1 MEDTIAT
8 NLQTFHSS
16 QHSYKLLNNKE
27 TERSFCISLA
37 AQQETSIN
45 LTPVDPDLIDLTAE
59 SDASNSQNA
68 SLNAEANDQKSVR
81 RSKRKNTIES
91 DSDSSNSCKKR
102 RVEVGSV
109 PVRVGKRERKKCP
122 YPLCTV
128 APKDAWHLKRHMKTR
143 HGNLRPYKCEICSV
157 GFNREDRLKRHTL
170 EHKTLLNFKCLGCP
184 RRFETNE
191 DKVSHQTR
199 CIKRQLQCYM
209 CGYKTIFK
217 PELENHIHIKHPPW
231 C

>member
-37 AQQETSIN
+37 EQQETSIY
-45 LTPVDPDLIDLTAE
+45 LSPVDPDIIDLTAE
-59 SDASNSQNA
+59 SDASNRPNA
-68 SLNAEANDQKSVR
+68 SLNAEANDQISV

-109 PVRVGKRERKKCP
+109 PVRVGKRELKKCP
-122 YPLCTV
+122 YPLCTA
-128 APKDAWHLKRHMKTR
+128 APKSSWHLKRHMTR
-143 HGNLRPYKCEICSV
+143 HSNLRPYKCEICPLE
-157 GFNREDRLKRHTL
+157 FKRKDNLKRHAL
-170 EHKTLLNFKCLGCP
+170 DHKKILNFKCLCCP